1 LRLPSFKISRFPLRL
16 CAFASKDFDLHTMTQ
31 SSPTVLW
38 QPSRER
44 IARSNITR
52 FIHLVNQR
60 WNAGVRDSQ
69 QLYDWSVREPEQFW
83 TAMWDFCGVV
93 AETRG
98 ERVLVD
104 GHKMPGAKWFPDA
117 RLNFAE
123 NLLRRRDAETA
134 MVFWGEDKVRRRMRH
149 AEVHDAVSR
158 TAQALSAAGVKE
170 GDRVAAFMP
179 NMPET
184 IIFMLAASS
193 LGAIWSSCSPDFGAQ
208 GVLDRFGQ
216 IGPKVLFAVEGYHYN
231 GKTHDTLPRIAEIAR
246 NLPTLARTV
255 IVSYTREQ
263 PDVSGIRNAVHLA
276 KFVGPYR
283 GREIAFRRLP
293 FDHPLYILYSSGT
306 TGVPKCIVHGA
317 GGTLLQHLKEHQLHT
332 DLKRDDRLFY
342 FTTCGWMMWNWLAS
356 GLATGVTLLLY
367 DGSPFHPRPSVLFDF
382 ADQERMTVFG
392 TSAKYID
399 ALNKAGARPMDS
411 HRLDSVETI
420 TSTGSPLVPEGFDYV
435 YRAIKKDVL
444 LSSISG
450 GTDIASCF
458 VLGNPTAP
466 VYRGEIQCRGFG
478 MNVQVFDDDGKPV
491 IGAKG
496 ELVCTAPFPS
506 MPVYF
511 WNDSDGA
518 KYRAGYFERFPD
530 TWCHGDYMEL
540 TSRGTAIIYG
550 RSDATLNPGGVRIGT
565 AEIYRQVEQLDEVVE
580 SLVIGQDWDND
591 VRVVLFVRLRDR
603 LALDDALAKKIRNRI
618 RVNTTPRHVPAK
630 IVQVGDIP
638 RTKSGKI
645 VELAVRN
652 VVHGNPVKNLE
663 ALANPEALEQFRDRP
678 ELTSP

>member
-1 LRLPSFKISRFPLRL
+1 MATIQN
-16 CAFASKDFDLHTMTQ
+16 A
-31 SSPTVLW
+31 PTVLW
-38 QPSRER
+38 RPSRER

-69 QLYDWSVREPEQFW
+69 QLFEWSVREPEQFW
-83 TAMWDFCGVV
+83 TAIWDFCGIV

-123 NLLRRRDAETA
+123 NLLRRRDDDTA
-134 MVFWGEDKVRRRMRH
+134 MVFWGEDKVRRRMSY
-149 AEVHDAVSR
+149 AEVYDAVSR
-158 TAQALSAAGVKE
+158 TMQALSATGVKE

-184 IIFMLAASS
+184 VIFMLAVTG

-216 IGPKVLFAVEGYHYN
+216 IAPKVLFAVEGYHYN

-255 IVSYTREQ
+255 IVSYTREK
-263 PDVSGIRNAVHLA
+263 PDLSGIRNAVHLA
-276 KFVGPYR
+276 DFVRPYR

-293 FDHPLYILYSSGT
+293 FDHPLLILYSSGT

-332 DLKRDDRLFY
+332 DLKRGDRLFY

-356 GLATGVTLLLY
+356 GLATGLTLLLY
-367 DGSPFHPRPSVLFDF
+367 DGSPFHPSSRVLFDF
-382 ADQERMTVFG
+382 ADEERMTVFG

-399 ALNKAGARPMDS
+399 ALNKAGARPMDT
-411 HRLDSVETI
+411 HRLDTVETI
-420 TSTGSPLVPEGFDYV
+420 TSTGSPLLPEGFDYV

-466 VYRGEIQCRGFG
+466 VFRGEIQCRGFG
-478 MNVQVFDDDGKPV
+478 MNVQVFDDDGNAV
-491 IGAKG
+491 IGTKG

-511 WNDSDGA
+511 WNDPDGA
-518 KYRAGYFERFPD
+518 KYLAGYFERFPQ

-540 TSRGTAIIYG
+540 TPRGTAIIYG

-565 AEIYRQVEQLDEVVE
+565 AEIYRQVEQLDDVVE

-591 VRVVLFVRLRDR
+591 VRVVLFVRLRDG
-603 LALDDALAKKIRNRI
+603 LTLDDALAKKIKDQIRI
-618 RVNTTPRHVPAK
+618 NTTPRHVPAK
-630 IVQVGDIP
+630 IVQVADIP

-652 VVHGNPVKNLE
+652 VVHGNPVRNLE

-678 ELTSP
+678 ELTSL